1 MKLRLVGTAAAAG
14 LVASALTGCSSVI
27 ENATPTPVDFKA
39 CLVTTAAGVN
49 DGARNQ
55 LAYFA
60 LQQATVQ
67 FGSAMSIVQLKVD
80 SADAV
85 TRAGKKLVSR
95 GCNLVFAIGSYA
107 TAGLLPLAQGNPNR
121 YFRALDV
128 GPGSGGLSGAPASNL
143 WSTSLDIRTAYLQ
156 AGYLAAAASE
166 SGTVA
171 IIAGSSD
178 PEVVDQ
184 IWYFRQGVYQFS
196 AKTGKLITILGADR
210 AEPGNWQFIS
220 QDTPP
225 GSLAVKTK
233 ALAAAGADV
242 ILPLGVNYLPVAQ
255 AAAQLG
261 VKVIGADSDWAAQ
274 PRFAAVKSAIL
285 ASVVKPIAE
294 NLLVET
300 SNAMSLAGLDAPGDA
315 NQVASQIV
323 ALTPEADLAWPA
335 GLAPTLNDLANDYAA
350 GKLTVV
356 EEPARY

>member
-1 MKLRLVGTAAAAG
+1 MKLRLVGAAAAAG
-14 LVASALTGCSSVI
+14 LVASALTGCSSVV

-67 FGSAMSIVQLKVD
+67 FGSAMSIVQPKVD
-80 SADAV
+80 SAEAV

-107 TAGLLPLAQGNPNR
+107 TAGLLPLAQGNPKR
-121 YFRALDV
+121 FFRALDG
-128 GPGSGGLSGAPASNL
+128 GPGSGGVTGVPASNL
-143 WSTSLDIRTAYLQ
+143 WTTPLDIRSAYLQ

-166 SGTVA
+166 SGTIA
-171 IIAGSSD
+171 ILAGSSD
-178 PEVVDQ
+178 PEVVDE

-210 AEPGNWQFIS
+210 AEPGNWKFIS

-225 GSLAVKTK
+225 GSLMVKTK

-255 AAAQLG
+255 AAALVG
-261 VKVIGADSDWAAQ
+261 VKVIGADSDWAKQ
-274 PRFAAVKSAIL
+274 SRFATVKSAIL
-285 ASVVKPIAE
+285 ASVVKPIGE
-294 NLLVET
+294 NLLVEA
-300 SNAMSLAGLDAPGDA
+300 SNAMSLAGLDATGDA
-315 NQVASQIV
+315 NQVASQTV
-323 ALTPEADLAWPA
+323 TLTSEADVAWPA
-335 GLAPTLNDLANDYAA
+335 GLAGTLSQLAADYAD
-350 GKLTVV
+350 GNLTVV